1 MFRDLYYQNLQRLAY
16 TFSSDSTYF
25 SIDYLQENLNKED
38 YLKNSMNLLSEL
50 KGTKTATEILFTLEN
65 IYEIQSNAIGQFFIN
80 ENNLKQ
86 LPSEQKTNSS

>member
-1 MFRDLYYQNLQRLAY
+1 
-16 TFSSDSTYF
+16 
-25 SIDYLQENLNKED
+25 
-38 YLKNSMNLLSEL
+38 MNLLSEL

-86 LPSEQKTNSS
+86 LPSEQKNKFELKLFAKQSNVMRQY